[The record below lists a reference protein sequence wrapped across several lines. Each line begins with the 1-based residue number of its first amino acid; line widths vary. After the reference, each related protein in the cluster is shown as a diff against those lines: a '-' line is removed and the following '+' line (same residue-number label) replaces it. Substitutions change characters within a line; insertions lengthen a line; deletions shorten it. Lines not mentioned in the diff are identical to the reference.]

1 MKLPKLA
8 VRVAGALFVHGQEVC
23 PLHQEDVDD
32 STPSCSTQP
41 FGRHLQTPTV
51 VSCNVVC
58 SVSYTP
64 LYYIVIN
71 IIIIQRYIANSDCIY
86 ILLDFPKFEGK

>member
-8 VRVAGALFVHGQEVC
+8 VRVAGALLVHGQEVC

-51 VSCNVVC
+51 V
-58 SVSYTP
+58 VSYSLLCIYTV

-71 IIIIQRYIANSDCIY
+71 IIIKQRYIANSDGIY
-86 ILLDFPKFEGK
+86 IIGPP